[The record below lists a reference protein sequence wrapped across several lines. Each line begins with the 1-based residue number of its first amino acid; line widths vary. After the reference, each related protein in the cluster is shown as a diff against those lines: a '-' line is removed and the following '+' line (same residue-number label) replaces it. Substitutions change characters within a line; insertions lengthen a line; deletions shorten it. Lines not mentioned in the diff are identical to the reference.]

1 MYFLFFLYI
10 KCFVLTVI
18 IKSPLLIISDK
29 AVTNIKFP
37 YQVYPSILIIS
48 QNAKFTLLNHNKK
61 YNLNSTKLNLTIK
74 NQSII
79 CEKNEDLVS
88 IDSINF
94 NFEYY
99 TIIKRSKMNFIN
111 NALALSYNNNENKDF
126 LSQLKNNKIIQKK
139 IYGFEYEL
147 TEEKQGNFYIGE
159 IPKILTMRKYKVKCP
174 IIINNKTERWGC
186 KINKIYFENFEYK
199 TFDNEIITFGIERSK
214 MKIPKKILL
223 FINETV
229 FIKYYKSGD
238 CFYKNILS
246 RKNIFCNENIINKL
260 PKINFEFLN
269 FSLIFNLDILFVTT
283 IKKNNSNFF
292 LKLNIEINNEDENE
306 WVLGWKFLKSYITK
320 FDYDKGIIT
329 FYNNE
334 PFLSIKL
341 KQIHIQI
348 NFYLKILLY
357 LMVLSILFELFI
369 IIKFKI

>member
-61 YNLNSTKLNLTIK
+61 YNLNSTKLNITIK

-79 CEKNEDLVS
+79 CEKNKDLVS

-186 KINKIYFENFEYK
+186 KINKLYFENFEYK
-199 TFDNEIITFGIERSK
+199 TFDNELITFGIERSK

-246 RKNIFCNENIINKL
+246 RKTIFCNENIINKL

>member
-61 YNLNSTKLNLTIK
+61 YNLNSTKLNITIK

-246 RKNIFCNENIINKL
+246 RKTIFCNENIINKL

-329 FYNNE
+329 FYNIE

>member
-61 YNLNSTKLNLTIK
+61 YNLNSTKLNITIK

>member
-61 YNLNSTKLNLTIK
+61 YNLNSTKLNITIK

-79 CEKNEDLVS
+79 CEKNKDLVS

-357 LMVLSILFELFI
+357 LMVLSILIELFI

>member
-1 MYFLFFLYI
+1 MYFLFFLFI
-10 KCFVLTVI
+10 KCFTLSII
-18 IKSPLLIISDK
+18 IKLPLLIIVDK
-29 AVTNIKFP
+29 AGTNIKFP
-37 YQVYPSILIIS
+37 YQMYPSILIIS
-48 QNAKFTLLNHNKK
+48 QNAKFSLLNHNPK
-61 YNLNSTKLNLTIK
+61 YNVNSTKLNITIK
-74 NQSII
+74 NESII
-79 CEKNEDLVS
+79 CEKFKDLVS

-99 TIIKRSKMNFIN
+99 TIKKRSNIHLIN

-199 TFDNEIITFGIERSK
+199 TFDNQIITFGIERTK
-214 MKIPKKILL
+214 MIIPKKILL

-229 FIKYYKSGD
+229 FIKFYKSKD

-246 RKNIFCNENIINKL
+246 RKNIYCNQNIISKL
-260 PKINFEFLN
+260 PKINFEFFN
-269 FSLIFNLDILFVTT
+269 FSLIFNLEILFENT
-283 IKKNNSNFF
+283 IKKNNSITV
-292 LKLNIEINNEDENE
+292 LKLNFEINDEDENE
-306 WVLGWKFLKSYITK
+306 WVLGWKFLKSYLTK
-320 FDYDKGIIT
+320 FDYEKGLIK

-341 KQIHIQI
+341 KKMYIQI
-348 NFYLKILLY
+348 NFYLKN
-357 LMVLSILFELFI
+357 LMYFLFISILFELFI

>member
-61 YNLNSTKLNLTIK
+61 YNLNSTKLNITIK

-246 RKNIFCNENIINKL
+246 RKTIFCNENIINKL

>member
-1 MYFLFFLYI
+1 MYFLFFLFI
-10 KCFVLTVI
+10 KCFTLSII
-18 IKSPLLIISDK
+18 IKLPLLIIVDK
-29 AVTNIKFP
+29 AGTNIKFP
-37 YQVYPSILIIS
+37 YQMYPSILIIS
-48 QNAKFTLLNHNKK
+48 QNAKFSLLNHNPK
-61 YNLNSTKLNLTIK
+61 YNVNSTKLNITIK
-74 NQSII
+74 NESII
-79 CEKNEDLVS
+79 CEKFKDLVS

-99 TIIKRSKMNFIN
+99 TIKKRSNIHLIN

-147 TEEKQGNFYIGE
+147 TEEKQGNFYIGD

-186 KINKIYFENFEYK
+186 KINKLYFENFEYK
-199 TFDNEIITFGIERSK
+199 TFDNELITFGIERSK

-223 FINETV
+223 FINDTV
-229 FIKYYKSGD
+229 FIKFYKSGD
-238 CFYKNILS
+238 CFYKNVLS
-246 RKNIFCNENIINKL
+246 KKNIFCRQNIISKL
-260 PKINFEFLN
+260 PKINFEILN
-269 FSLIFNLDILFVTT
+269 FSLIFNLDILFVSTL
-283 IKKNNSNFF
+283 KKNNSQYF

-306 WVLGWKFLKSYITK
+306 WVLGWKFLKSYLTK
-320 FDYDKGIIT
+320 FDYEKGLIK

-341 KQIHIQI
+341 KKMYIQI
-348 NFYLKILLY
+348 NFYLKN
-357 LMVLSILFELFI
+357 LMYFLFISILFELFI

>member
-1 MYFLFFLYI
+1 
-10 KCFVLTVI
+10 
-18 IKSPLLIISDK
+18 
-29 AVTNIKFP
+29 
-37 YQVYPSILIIS
+37 
-48 QNAKFTLLNHNKK
+48 
-61 YNLNSTKLNLTIK
+61 
-74 NQSII
+74 
-79 CEKNEDLVS
+79 
-88 IDSINF
+88 
-94 NFEYY
+94 
-99 TIIKRSKMNFIN
+99 MNFIN

-199 TFDNEIITFGIERSK
+199 TFDNQIITFGIERTK
-214 MKIPKKILL
+214 MIIPKKILL

-229 FIKYYKSGD
+229 FIKFYKSKD

-246 RKNIFCNENIINKL
+246 RKNIYCSQNIISKL
-260 PKINFEFLN
+260 PKTNFEFLN
-269 FSLIFNLDILFVTT
+269 SSLIFNLEILFENT
-283 IKKNNSNFF
+283 IKKNNSITV
-292 LKLNIEINNEDENE
+292 LKLNFEINDEDENE
-306 WVLGWKFLKSYITK
+306 WVLGWKFLKSYLTK
-320 FDYDKGIIT
+320 FDYEKGLIK

-341 KQIHIQI
+341 KKMYIQI
-348 NFYLKILLY
+348 NFYLKN
-357 LMVLSILFELFI
+357 LMYFLFISILFELFI

>member
-1 MYFLFFLYI
+1 MYFLFFLFI
-10 KCFVLTVI
+10 KCFTLSII
-18 IKSPLLIISDK
+18 IKLPLLIIVDK
-29 AVTNIKFP
+29 AGTNIKFP
-37 YQVYPSILIIS
+37 YQMYPSILIIS
-48 QNAKFTLLNHNKK
+48 QNAKFSLLNHNPK
-61 YNLNSTKLNLTIK
+61 YNVNSTKLNITIK
-74 NQSII
+74 NESII
-79 CEKNEDLVS
+79 CEKFKDLVS

-99 TIIKRSKMNFIN
+99 TIKKRSNIHLIN

-147 TEEKQGNFYIGE
+147 TEEKQGNFYIGD

-199 TFDNEIITFGIERSK
+199 TFDNQIITFGIERTK
-214 MKIPKKILL
+214 MIIPKKILL

-229 FIKYYKSGD
+229 FIKFYKSKD

-246 RKNIFCNENIINKL
+246 RKNIYCNQNIISKL
-260 PKINFEFLN
+260 PKINFEFFN
-269 FSLIFNLDILFVTT
+269 FSLIFNLEILFENT
-283 IKKNNSNFF
+283 IKKNNSITV
-292 LKLNIEINNEDENE
+292 LKLNFEINDQDENE
-306 WVLGWKFLKSYITK
+306 WVLGWKFLKSYLTK
-320 FDYDKGIIT
+320 FDYEKGLIK

-341 KQIHIQI
+341 KKMYIQI
-348 NFYLKILLY
+348 NFYLKY
-357 LMVLSILFELFI
+357 LMYFLFISILFELFI

>member
-1 MYFLFFLYI
+1 MYFLFFLFI
-10 KCFVLTVI
+10 KCFTLSII
-18 IKSPLLIISDK
+18 IKLPLLIIVDK
-29 AVTNIKFP
+29 AGTNIKFP
-37 YQVYPSILIIS
+37 YQMYPSILIIS
-48 QNAKFTLLNHNKK
+48 QNAKFSLLNHNPK
-61 YNLNSTKLNLTIK
+61 YNVNSTKLNITIK
-74 NQSII
+74 NESII
-79 CEKNEDLVS
+79 CEKFKDLVS

-99 TIIKRSKMNFIN
+99 TIKKRSNIHLIN

-147 TEEKQGNFYIGE
+147 TEEKQGNFYIGD

-199 TFDNEIITFGIERSK
+199 TFDNQIITFGIERTK
-214 MKIPKKILL
+214 MIIPKKILL

-229 FIKYYKSGD
+229 FIKFYKSKD

-246 RKNIFCNENIINKL
+246 RKNIYCNQNIISKL
-260 PKINFEFLN
+260 PKINFEFFN
-269 FSLIFNLDILFVTT
+269 FSLIFNLEILFENT
-283 IKKNNSNFF
+283 IKKNNSITV
-292 LKLNIEINNEDENE
+292 LKLNFEINDEDENE
-306 WVLGWKFLKSYITK
+306 WVLGWKFLKSYLTK
-320 FDYDKGIIT
+320 FDYEKGLIK

-341 KQIHIQI
+341 KKMYIQI
-348 NFYLKILLY
+348 NFYLKY
-357 LMVLSILFELFI
+357 LMYFLFISILFELFI

>member
-1 MYFLFFLYI
+1 MYFLFFLFI
-10 KCFVLTVI
+10 KCFTLSII
-18 IKSPLLIISDK
+18 IKLPLLIIVDK
-29 AVTNIKFP
+29 AGTNIKFP
-37 YQVYPSILIIS
+37 YQMYPSILIIS
-48 QNAKFTLLNHNKK
+48 QNAKFSLLNHNPK
-61 YNLNSTKLNLTIK
+61 YNVNSTKLNITIK

-79 CEKNEDLVS
+79 CEKNKDLVS

-99 TIIKRSKMNFIN
+99 TIKKRSNIHLIN

-147 TEEKQGNFYIGE
+147 TEEKQGNFYIGD

-199 TFDNEIITFGIERSK
+199 TFDNQIITFGIERTK
-214 MKIPKKILL
+214 MIIPKKILL

-229 FIKYYKSGD
+229 FIKFYKSKD

-246 RKNIFCNENIINKL
+246 RKNIYCNQNIISKL
-260 PKINFEFLN
+260 PKINFEFFN
-269 FSLIFNLDILFVTT
+269 FSLIFNLEILFENT
-283 IKKNNSNFF
+283 IKKNNSITV
-292 LKLNIEINNEDENE
+292 LKLNFEINDQDENE
-306 WVLGWKFLKSYITK
+306 WVLGWKFLKSYLTK
-320 FDYDKGIIT
+320 FDYEKGLIK

-341 KQIHIQI
+341 KKMYIQI
-348 NFYLKILLY
+348 NFYLKN
-357 LMVLSILFELFI
+357 LMYFLFISILFELFI

>member
-1 MYFLFFLYI
+1 MYFLFFLFI
-10 KCFVLTVI
+10 KCFTLSII
-18 IKSPLLIISDK
+18 IKLPLLIIVDK
-29 AVTNIKFP
+29 AGTNIKFP
-37 YQVYPSILIIS
+37 YQMYPSILIIS
-48 QNAKFTLLNHNKK
+48 QNAKFSLLNHNPK
-61 YNLNSTKLNLTIK
+61 YNVNSTKLNITIK
-74 NQSII
+74 NESII
-79 CEKNEDLVS
+79 CEKFKDLVS

-99 TIIKRSKMNFIN
+99 TIKKRSNIHLIN

-147 TEEKQGNFYIGE
+147 TEEKQGNFYIGD

-199 TFDNEIITFGIERSK
+199 TFDNQIITFGIERTK
-214 MKIPKKILL
+214 MIIPKKILL

-229 FIKYYKSGD
+229 FIKFYKSKD

-246 RKNIFCNENIINKL
+246 RKNIYCNQNIISKL
-260 PKINFEFLN
+260 PKINFEFFN
-269 FSLIFNLDILFVTT
+269 FSLIFNLEILFENT
-283 IKKNNSNFF
+283 IKKNNSITV
-292 LKLNIEINNEDENE
+292 LKLNFEINDQDENE
-306 WVLGWKFLKSYITK
+306 WVLGWKFLKSYLTK
-320 FDYDKGIIT
+320 FDYEKGLIK

-341 KQIHIQI
+341 KKMYIQI
-348 NFYLKILLY
+348 NFYLKN
-357 LMVLSILFELFI
+357 LMYFLFISILFELFI